1 MISKLFIDRPIVAM
15 VIAIVTVLVGLVAM
29 RVLPVAQFPDIIPPQ
44 IIVSTTYTGA
54 DAVTIEQSVA
64 TPLEQQMNGVDNM
77 LYMQS
82 TNANDGTMALTI
94 TFDVDTNPNID
105 QVNVQ
110 NRVAQAQPNL
120 PTDVNQFGLTM
131 RKSTGLPMLVISLY
145 SPNKTYD
152 SLFLANYANININDA
167 LYRVPGVGEVR
178 LFGASDYAMRIWV
191 KPDVLAK
198 LGLTVPDLVTAVQQQ
213 STVNPAGQFG
223 AEPAPT
229 GKEKT
234 YTIRAQGRLQTPE
247 EFGQVVV
254 RSNPDGSVVRLHDV
268 ARIELGALN
277 YQQFTRFNGQP
288 GSIIAVFQTPGS
300 NALEVADGVKKTI
313 EDLRQRFPADLEYK
327 ISLDTTL
334 PVTEGIREIVETLVI
349 AIVLVLLVVFLFLQ
363 NWRATLIPMIAVP
376 VSLIGTFA
384 VFPLL
389 GFSINTL
396 SLFGLVLAIGLVV
409 DDAIVVVEAVEKHIE
424 DGMTPRDATLQA
436 MREVSGPVISI
447 ALILASVFIPIAFV
461 SGIQGRLNKQFA
473 VTIAISVIISAFNA
487 LTLSPALSALLLKPR
502 GETKGLLGRF
512 FAGFNHWFERATRG
526 YVNWSSVLVRKAVIG
541 VAILVVFAVA
551 DLLVVRE
558 LPTSFLPEEDYG
570 YMFLNVQLPPAASL
584 ERTNDVCKKVE
595 SILSTTDGVEYY
607 NAIGGFSLLNRVSAS
622 YNGFFFVALKPWHER
637 TSSALQARA
646 ILQTLNGRMAK
657 DIPEAA
663 AFAFMPP
670 SIPGLGSSGGFSFW
684 LQDRSGGSIDFLD
697 QNLQRFLEA
706 ARKRPE
712 LTGVV
717 SPFSA
722 SVPQVYADVDRDK
735 VLKQGVAVRDVYQ
748 TMQAYL
754 GGLFLNQFNRF
765 GRQWRV
771 FLQAEGEDRL
781 DENSIQQFYVRNN
794 DQTMVPLSSLLTT
807 ERINGPEYTNRFNVY
822 RAAQVIGSAAPGYSS
837 GQAMAALEEVA
848 RETLPQEIGYDWAD
862 LSYQERAASGTAFAI
877 FGLSLVLVFLILAAL
892 YESWS
897 LPFSVLMTVPIAIFG
912 AFLGLLLRKYD
923 LDVYAQIGLI
933 VLIGLAAKNAILIV
947 EFAKA
952 ELEKGRSIVDA
963 ALEGARLRLRPILM
977 TSFAFILGCLPLWFA
992 SGSGGASRRILG
1004 TVVIMG
1010 MLAATAIAIF
1020 IIPVSFYLVEKVTS
1034 RISKR
1039 STASSAA
1046 TAVVLIV
1053 CLLPLNAR
1061 AQTPDRF
1068 RGEDPTAPVSQQ
1080 SIGDLKWFEVFK
1092 DEQLQKLISRAAARN
1107 YDLRAAVSRINAARA
1122 NLGLARSNQ
1131 LPQFEAGADITS
1143 QRLSRNG
1150 QIISIPGVGGQ
1161 TRSIGSVFL
1170 NLLTFE
1176 LDIFGR
1182 RRAETRA
1189 ARAELRVAEEDRRT
1203 VMTTVVSDVATG
1215 YFALLELDSELDLA
1229 KRTLATR
1236 EDSLRLIRARQQGG
1250 VATMLD
1256 VRQAEELV
1264 YQASQ
1269 TIPDTERL
1277 IEQTENQIN
1286 LLLGDNPAPITR
1298 GKPLN
1303 EQQELPAVPA
1313 GLPSA
1318 LLERRPD
1325 IRAAEQNLVAQKALV
1340 SAARK
1345 AYFPTIS
1352 LTGLLGFQSNQLSN
1366 LFGGPS
1372 GAWTFVPQIT
1382 QPIFTGGR
1390 LKSNVRFARAQQ
1402 ELAVVQYDQTIRT
1415 AFREVSDA
1423 LVQYRKVKEIRTQ
1436 QELLVETLRDR
1447 VRLAY
1452 LRYQGGVDTLLN
1464 ALDADRDLFDAERNL
1479 TVTKRDELL
1488 SLVQLYKALGGG
1500 WQ

>member
-1 MISKLFIDRPIVAM
+1 MISKIFIDRPIVAM
-15 VIAIVTVLVGLVAM
+15 VIAIITVLIGLVAM
-29 RVLPVAQFPDIIPPQ
+29 GVLPVAQFPDIIPPQ

-82 TNANDGTMALTI
+82 TNANDGTMALTV
-94 TFDVDTNPNID
+94 TFDVDTDPNID

-120 PTDVNQFGLTM
+120 PTDVTQFGLTM
-131 RKSTGLPMLVISLY
+131 RKSTGLPMLVISLF

-213 STVNPAGQFG
+213 STVNPSGQLG

-234 YTIRAQGRLQTPE
+234 YTVRAQGRLQTPE
-247 EFGQVVV
+247 DFGQVVV
-254 RSNPDGSVVRLHDV
+254 RSNPDGSIVRLKDV

-300 NALEVADGVKKTI
+300 NALAVADGVKKTI
-313 EDLRQRFPADLEYK
+313 ADLKKRFPNDLDYK

-334 PVTEGIREIVETLVI
+334 PVTQGIREIVETLVI

-409 DDAIVVVEAVEKHIE
+409 DDAIVVVEAVEHHIE
-424 DGMTPRDATLQA
+424 EGMTPRDATLLA

-487 LTLSPALSALLLKPR
+487 LTLSPALSALLLRPR
-502 GETKGLLGRF
+502 KESTGILGRF
-512 FAGFNHWFERATRG
+512 FGGFNKWFTRATHG
-526 YVNWSSVLVRKAVIG
+526 YVNWSHLLIRRAVIG
-541 VAILVVFAVA
+541 AVILLAFGAV
-551 DLLVVRE
+551 DLLVVKQ

-570 YMFLNVQLPPAASL
+570 YMFVNVQLPPAASL
-584 ERTNDVCKKVE
+584 ERTNEVCKKVE
-595 SILSTTDGVEYY
+595 DILSRTEGVEYY

-622 YNGFFFVALKPWHER
+622 YNGFFFVALKPWDER
-637 TSSALQARA
+637 KSEQLQARA
-646 ILQTLNGRMAK
+646 ISQTLNAQLGK
-657 DIPEAA
+657 NIPEAA
-663 AFAFMPP
+663 AIAFMPP

-697 QNLQRFLEA
+697 QNLQKFLEA

-712 LTGVV
+712 LAGVV

-735 VLKQGVAVRDVYQ
+735 VLKQGVAVKDVYQ
-748 TMQAYL
+748 TLQAYL
-754 GGLFLNQFNRF
+754 GGQFLNQFNRF

-771 FLQAEGEDRL
+771 FLQAEGEDRM
-781 DENSIQQFYVRNN
+781 DERSLEQFYVRNN
-794 DQTMVPLSSLLTT
+794 DQQMVPLSSLVTT
-807 ERINGPEYTNRFNVY
+807 KRINGPEYTNRFNVY
-822 RAAQVIGSAAPGYSS
+822 RAAQVIGAAAPGYSS
-837 GQAMAALEEVA
+837 GQAMTALEEVA
-848 RETLPQEIGYDWAD
+848 RQTLPPEIGYDWAD
-862 LSYQERAASGTAFAI
+862 LSYQERAASGTGFGIFA
-877 FGLSLVLVFLILAAL
+877 LSLVLVFLILAAL

-897 LPFSVLMTVPIAIFG
+897 LPFSVLLTVPIAIFG
-912 AFLGLLLRKYD
+912 AFLGLWLRKYD

-952 ELEKGRSIVDA
+952 ELEKGRSVVDA

-992 SGSGGASRRILG
+992 SGSGAASRRILG
-1004 TVVIMG
+1004 TVVIVG
-1010 MLAATAIAIF
+1010 MLAATIIGIF
-1020 IIPVSFYLVEKVTS
+1020 IIPVSFYLVEKFTARFS
-1034 RISKR
+1034 RKSV
-1039 STASSAA
+1039 SSAI
-1046 TAVVLIV
+1046 TTVLIIGF
-1053 CLLPLNAR
+1053 LLGSVR
-1061 AQTPDRF
+1061 GQTPDQF
-1068 RGEDPTAPVSQQ
+1068 RGVDPAAPVNQQ

-1092 DEQLQKLISRAAARN
+1092 DPALQNLINRAMVRN
-1107 YDLRAAVSRINAARA
+1107 YDLRAAVARINAERA

-1131 LPQFEAGADITS
+1131 FPQFEATGDVTTARTS
-1143 QRLSRNG
+1143 QNA
-1150 QIISIPGVGGQ
+1150 QVIPGQGGR
-1161 TRSIGSVFL
+1161 TRSVGSVFL
-1170 NLLTFE
+1170 NLLNFE
-1176 LDIFGR
+1176 LDVWGR
-1182 RRAETRA
+1182 RRDETKA
-1189 ARAELRVAEEDRRT
+1189 AHAELHLAEEDRKA

-1215 YFALLELDSELDLA
+1215 YFSLLELESELDIA
-1229 KRTLATR
+1229 KRTLTTR
-1236 EDSLRLIRARQQGG
+1236 EDSLKLIRAREQHGI
-1250 VATMLD
+1250 ATQLD

-1286 LLLGDNPAPITR
+1286 LLLGDNPGPVTR
-1298 GKPLN
+1298 GNTLDQ
-1303 EQQELPAVPA
+1303 QQELPAVPA
-1313 GLPSA
+1313 GLPSS

-1325 IRAAEQNLVAQKALV
+1325 IRAAEQNLVAQRALV

-1366 LFGGPS
+1366 LFTGPS
-1372 GAWTFVPQIT
+1372 SAWSFVPQIT
-1382 QPIFTGGR
+1382 QPIFTAGR
-1390 LKSNVRFARAQQ
+1390 LKSNVKFFRAQQ
-1402 ELAVVQYDQTIRT
+1402 ELAVVQYQQTIQT
-1415 AFREVSDA
+1415 SFREVSDA
-1423 LVQYRKVKEIRTQ
+1423 LIAYRKVKEIRTQ
-1436 QELLVETLRDR
+1436 QELLVTTLRDR
-1447 VRLAY
+1447 SKLAY
-1452 LRYQGGVDTLLN
+1452 LRYEGGVDTLLN

-1479 TVTKRDELL
+1479 TLTKRDELL